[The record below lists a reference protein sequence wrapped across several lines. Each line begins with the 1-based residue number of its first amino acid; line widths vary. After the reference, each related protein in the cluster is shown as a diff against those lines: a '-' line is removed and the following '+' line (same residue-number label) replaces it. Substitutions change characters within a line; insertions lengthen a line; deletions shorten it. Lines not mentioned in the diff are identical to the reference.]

1 VTASITLKKHEDK
14 RILAGHLWVFSNEIA
29 TIDGE
34 PKSGDIVTVRAHG
47 GKPIGKGFYHPN
59 SLIAFRLLTRGDAEI
74 DFHFFQARI
83 ERALALRTILYPGSK
98 TFRLVYGESD
108 LLPGLII
115 DKYHHHLSIQA
126 FSAGMDRRMTLI
138 CDVLESLL
146 KPKGIVERN
155 ESQTRT
161 LEGLELRKGLLRG
174 EISPVTIEEHGLKYE
189 VDLLEGQ
196 KTGFFLDQ
204 RENRFALRRYAKGA
218 RVLDC
223 FSNDGGFAL
232 NAAAGGAK
240 KVTAVDS
247 SGVAMKHTAAN
258 AALNDLASRVT
269 CETADA
275 FEWLGAAVVAQK
287 EFDLINL
294 DPPSFA
300 KNRKSVPVAKKGYR
314 ELHSQAMKLLVPGGI
329 LATSSCSYHIEEPV
343 FAEIVQHAAQ
353 AAGRT
358 AQLLEWRGA
367 SPDHPVLPAM
377 PETRYLK
384 FGIFRVE

>member
-1 VTASITLKKHEDK
+1 
-14 RILAGHLWVFSNEIA
+14 
-29 TIDGE
+29 
-34 PKSGDIVTVRAHG
+34 
-47 GKPIGKGFYHPN
+47 
-59 SLIAFRLLTRGDAEI
+59 
-74 DFHFFQARI
+74 
-83 ERALALRTILYPGSK
+83 
-98 TFRLVYGESD
+98 
-108 LLPGLII
+108 
-115 DKYHHHLSIQA
+115 
-126 FSAGMDRRMTLI
+126 
-138 CDVLESLL
+138 
-146 KPKGIVERN
+146 VERN

-247 SGVAMKHTAAN
+247 SGVAMRHTAAN